1 MKDYLL
7 IILNVV
13 NRISLYI
20 VVFTGVICL
29 IAEFVDVHKIN
40 DAFEK
45 LNLPITYDSL
55 LVICGICMLLCICT
69 WILRKKFM

>member
-13 NRISLYI
+13 NRVSLYT
-20 VVFTGVICL
+20 VMFTGAICL
-29 IAEFVDVHKIN
+29 IAEFVDVPKIN
-40 DAFEK
+40 DTFEK

-55 LVICGICMLLCICT
+55 LIIGGICMLLCLCT
-69 WILRKKFM
+69 WILRKK